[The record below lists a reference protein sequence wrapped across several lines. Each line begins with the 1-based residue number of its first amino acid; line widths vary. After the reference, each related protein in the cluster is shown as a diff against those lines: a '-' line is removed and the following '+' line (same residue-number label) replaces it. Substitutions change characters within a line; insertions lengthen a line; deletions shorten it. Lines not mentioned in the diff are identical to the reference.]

1 MYRRLKYICLEMV
14 RAGKTE
20 SVYDVKR
27 AEDIIHNIQISM
39 SVLYGR
45 YLMDRIDFGA

>member
-1 MYRRLKYICLEMV
+1 MGRRLKYICLEMV

-27 AEDIIHNIQISM
+27 AEDIIHNIQIPMLVS
-39 SVLYGR
+39 SAYDG
-45 YLMDRIDFGA
+45 DKFNQG